1 MDKAK
6 VDLFKK
12 NLDALVGSNYIELKK
27 KLQNIKELKKFNYFL
42 KKDPLDINI
51 TRKSDLKT
59 IFKNPKEELED
70 KIKAFKEF
78 ARYPFFFFYGLGNGI
93 FFKAL
98 LQNDLHKRIVVF
110 EAELEIIYLVFHW
123 IDFDLEL
130 RQGRFIIMHSK
141 EMDYVKADVLCSLPQ
156 ISISFKLYDLKITC
170 EFYEKYYKEDI
181 ERINDLLMKAI
192 TNITLR
198 QGNDPKDTMI
208 GIEQAVY
215 NLPKVFTHPSYDEL
229 KQKRSNKNKASA
241 IIVGTGPSLT
251 KQLPLLKE
259 YQNKAVIFCAD
270 SAYAILAK
278 HGIKPDYVCMLERD
292 EIVSECFNNDFGDF
306 DKDILFILASLV
318 SKKTIDYLEKNHRK
332 YMLVARASTYT
343 NYLDLSSFGYIGGGM
358 SVSHMACELAL
369 KLGFK
374 NIILIGQDLAYAKD
388 GSHHSKGFI
397 HDDYHIGDYERDFNR
412 YTTMAYGGQGI
423 VQSSQVWILFKQ
435 IFENFCAA
443 NSYAKIYNCTEGGA
457 RIEGSIEK
465 PFKEACKEFLI
476 KELKKPLVKLKNP
489 SKEQRNHLML
499 ENYKRVKKSITMGE
513 NFLKHC
519 KKIDRR
525 IKKFIYSSKSRYSL
539 DELVDELD
547 LIKEKLNRKK
557 YSHLSNVL
565 SSLLYHHN
573 LLSSKLY
580 VQNINNESDKQ
591 NKLLA
596 WVYSH
601 ESWLEDIIDILG
613 VQNQRLKQ
621 AIIPL
626 QDVLEKKN
634 LI

>member
-141 EMDYVKADVLCSLPQ
+141 EMDYVKADILCSLPQ

-181 ERINDLLMKAI
+181 EKINDLLMKAI

-251 KQLPLLKE
+251 KQLPLLKK

-270 SAYAILAK
+270 SAYSILAK

-465 PFKEACKEFLI
+465 PFKEACKEFLT

-626 QDVLEKKN
+626 QDILEKKN

>member
-181 ERINDLLMKAI
+181 EKINDLLMKAI

-278 HGIKPDYVCMLERD
+278 QGIKPDYVCMLERD

-465 PFKEACKEFLI
+465 PFKEACKEFLT

-601 ESWLEDIIDILG
+601 ESWLEDIIGILG

-626 QDVLEKKN
+626 QDILEKKN

>member
-181 ERINDLLMKAI
+181 EKINDLLMKAI

-278 HGIKPDYVCMLERD
+278 QGIKPDYVCMLERD

-465 PFKEACKEFLI
+465 PFKEACKEFLT

-626 QDVLEKKN
+626 QDILEKKN

>member
-1 MDKAK
+1 MDGAK
-6 VDLFKK
+6 IDLFKK
-12 NLDALVGSNYIELKK
+12 NIDALVGSNYIDLKK

-42 KKDPLDINI
+42 NKDPLDINI

-70 KIKAFKEF
+70 KIKTFKEF

-98 LQNDLHKRIVVF
+98 LQNDLHKRIIVF

-141 EMDYVKADVLCSLPQ
+141 EMDYVKADILCSLPQ
-156 ISISFKLYDLKITC
+156 INISFKLYDLKITC

-181 ERINDLLMKAI
+181 EKMNDLLMKAI
-192 TNITLR
+192 TNIALR

-208 GIEQAVY
+208 GIEQAIY

-229 KQKRSNKNKASA
+229 KQKRFNKNKASA

-251 KQLPLLKE
+251 KQLPLLKK
-259 YQNKAVIFCAD
+259 YQNKAIIFCAD

-278 HGIKPDYVCMLERD
+278 EDIKPDYVCMLERD

-306 DKDILFILASLV
+306 DKDILFILASVV

-332 YMLVARASTYT
+332 YMLIARASTYT

-369 KLGFK
+369 RLGFK

-412 YTTMAYGGQGI
+412 YTTMAYGGKGI
-423 VQSSQVWILFKQ
+423 VQSSKVWILFKQ

-465 PFKEACKEFLI
+465 PFKEVCEEFFT

-519 KKIDRR
+519 KKIDKR
-525 IKKFIYSSKSRYSL
+525 IKKFIYTSKGKYSL
-539 DELVDELD
+539 NELVDELD
-547 LIKEKLNRKK
+547 LIKEKLNKKK
-557 YSHLSNVL
+557 YIHLSNVL

-580 VQNINNESDKQ
+580 VQNVSNESDKQ

-596 WVYSH
+596 WIYSH
-601 ESWLEDIIDILG
+601 ESWLEDIIDIFG

-626 QDVLEKKN
+626 QDILEKKN

>member
-12 NLDALVGSNYIELKK
+12 NLDALVGSNYTELKK

-141 EMDYVKADVLCSLPQ
+141 EMDYVKADILCSLPQ

-181 ERINDLLMKAI
+181 EKINDLLMKAI

-278 HGIKPDYVCMLERD
+278 QGIKPDYVCMLERD

-465 PFKEACKEFLI
+465 PFKEACKEFLT

-626 QDVLEKKN
+626 QDILEKKN